1 MQIVGASTNA
11 QLRGVIA
18 IFSLRTS
25 NFRYIPS
32 VSHRDSSRLR
42 GLFQEKAF
50 SMSIRARVLSLA
62 IALMVIVPAAAK
74 AQMSP
79 VSAGI
84 KGGINSATLSNDT
97 DESLDQLIGGVGGVF
112 IGRDI
117 NKNFGLQLEGL
128 YSMRGAKAEGGDA
141 KIKLNYID
149 VPVLARLGSQSANG
163 NKFYA
168 FTGPQASFKVTSEV
182 EFLGETDDLD
192 DEVES
197 FDFGWT
203 AGVGADMGRVTLDAR
218 YTMGLMNIDKT
229 GDDTIKNRTFS
240 VMVGFRLK

>member
-1 MQIVGASTNA
+1 MQIVRSSVTA
-11 QLRGVIA
+11 QLRTVIEH
-18 IFSLRTS
+18 FSTRVS
-25 NFRYIPS
+25 NFRHIAS
-32 VSHRDSSRLR
+32 VSQRDPFRLR
-42 GLFQEKAF
+42 GPFQEKA
-50 SMSIRARVLSLA
+50 SYMSIRARVLSLA
-62 IALMVIVPAAAK
+62 VALMVIVPAAAK

-79 VSAGI
+79 GSAGI

-112 IGRDI
+112 VGRDI

-192 DEVES
+192 DDVES

-229 GDDTIKNRTFS
+229 GNDTIKNRTFS